1 MTTPSH
7 PARRLI
13 RWSNDPTQNL
23 LIAQGQPDSLVGQ
36 KICATADGGFYI
48 SWLDDVRGYSLF
60 LQRLDVS
67 GNLLLPAGAPSTDG
81 ILVYER
87 ALTSGPRDY
96 SLTVDTTGNA
106 ILSIDAGL
114 AHGGSVDAGG
124 AAVAC
129 KVSPDGE
136 LIFGAAGITL
146 SQPNELVQQVF
157 CASTSDGG
165 AVFGWSLA
173 DGSAVHMVKLDANG
187 NALWGDGKLYLPPRT
202 TVRLTDIRAADA
214 GSAIYSFAY
223 NAPTP
228 GTEAVSTGF
237 LTSKLDS
244 EGLHSRWKQDPY
256 MLYQQESA
264 SGISGG
270 DAPKFVSD
278 GQGGAVYCY
287 RGNGDPRVANPAQQ
301 VCFVQRVNAA
311 GLPHYDGNGA
321 IVSIE
326 TTNSESPCFGF
337 DPATDRIYVLW
348 MSGDSSIRA
357 QCIDRLGQRLWCDK
371 GMALAITGAGTSP
384 MPIAITPIGETVMAS
399 WIQHQS
405 AGCDASQPIRV
416 ALLDRSGNYVWPSQT
431 VDVKTGTTTTT
442 NDASAVLGAA
452 GYEAF
457 VWGDDDN
464 RSVRAQ
470 NINQDG
476 SLGVAPSR
484 AR

>member
-1 MTTPSH
+1 M
-7 PARRLI
+7 
-13 RWSNDPTQNL
+13 WSNDPTQNL
-23 LIAQGQPDSLVGQ
+23 LIAQGQRDSLVGQ

-48 SWLDDVRGYSLF
+48 SWLDEVRGYSLF

-67 GNLLLPAGAPSTDG
+67 GNLLLPIGAPSTDG

-96 SLTVDTTGNA
+96 SLTVDAAGNA
-106 ILSIDAGL
+106 VLSIDAGL
-114 AHGGSVDAGG
+114 ALEGSVDAGG

-136 LIFGAAGITL
+136 LMFGAAGITL
-146 SQPNELVQQVF
+146 SQKNELVQQVF

-187 NALWGDGKLYLPPRT
+187 NALWGDGKLYLPPRP
-202 TVRLTDIRAADA
+202 TVRLTDIQAADA

-223 NAPTP
+223 NLPRL
-228 GTEAVSTGF
+228 GINAVSTGF
-237 LTSKLDS
+237 FTSKLNS
-244 EGLHSRWKQDPY
+244 EGLNKWIQDPCS
-256 MLYQQESA
+256 LFLQESE
-264 SGISGG
+264 SGISSG

-287 RGNGDPRVANPAQQ
+287 RGNGDPRVADPTKH
-301 VCFVQRVNAA
+301 VCFVQRVDAA
-311 GLPHYDGNGA
+311 GLPQYEGNGA

-326 TTNSESPCFGF
+326 TPDSDRPCFGF
-337 DPATDRIYVLW
+337 DAATDRIYVLW
-348 MSGDSSIRA
+348 LSGESSIRA
-357 QCIDRLGQRLWCDK
+357 QCIDRSGQRLWGDQ
-371 GMALAITGAGTSP
+371 GIALVATTPGASP
-384 MPIAITPIGETVMAS
+384 IPVAITPIGENVMAS
-399 WIQHQS
+399 WIQYPAPGS
-405 AGCDASQPIRV
+405 DVYQPIRV
-416 ALLDRSGNYVWPSQT
+416 ALLDGAGTYLWPSQT
-431 VDVKTGTTTTT
+431 VDIKTSTTTTDA
-442 NDASAVLGAA
+442 DASAVLGAA

-484 AR
+484 TR

>member
-1 MTTPSH
+1 M
-7 PARRLI
+7 
-13 RWSNDPTQNL
+13 WSNDPTQNL
-23 LIAQGQPDSLVGQ
+23 LIAQGQRDSLVGQ

-48 SWLDDVRGYSLF
+48 SWLDEVRGYSLF
-60 LQRLDVS
+60 LQRLDVD
-67 GNLLLPAGAPSTDG
+67 GNLLLPAGVPSTDG
-81 ILVYER
+81 ILVYKR
-87 ALTSGPRDY
+87 ALTSGPVDY
-96 SLTVDTTGNA
+96 SLTVDAAGNA
-106 ILSIDAGL
+106 VLSIDAGL
-114 AHGGSVDAGG
+114 ALEGSVDAGG

-136 LIFGAAGITL
+136 LMFGAAGITL
-146 SQPNELVQQVF
+146 SQKNELVQQVF

-173 DGSAVHMVKLDANG
+173 DCSAVHMVKLDAKG
-187 NALWGDGKLYLPPRT
+187 NALWGDGKLYLPPRP
-202 TVRLTDIRAADA
+202 TVRLTDIQAADA

-223 NAPTP
+223 NVPRL
-228 GTEAVSTGF
+228 GNGAVSTGF
-237 LTSKLDS
+237 FTSKLNS
-244 EGLHSRWKQDPY
+244 EGLNTWIEAPY
-256 MLYQQESA
+256 SLFLQESE
-264 SGISGG
+264 SGIGGG

-287 RGNGDPRVANPAQQ
+287 RGNGDPRVANPGQQ

-311 GLPHYDGNGA
+311 GMPRYEGNGA

-326 TTNSESPCFGF
+326 TTNSDNPCFGF

-348 MSGDSSIRA
+348 TSGDSSIRA
-357 QCIDRLGQRLWCDK
+357 QCIDLQGQRLWGDQ
-371 GMALAITGAGTSP
+371 GMALVTTDPGTSP

-399 WIQHQS
+399 WRLYQT
-405 AGCDASQPIRV
+405 AVPDVSQPIRA

-431 VDVKTGTTTTT
+431 VDVKTGTSTTTD
-442 NDASAVLGAA
+442 DASAVLGAT

-457 VWGDDDN
+457 VWGDDVN